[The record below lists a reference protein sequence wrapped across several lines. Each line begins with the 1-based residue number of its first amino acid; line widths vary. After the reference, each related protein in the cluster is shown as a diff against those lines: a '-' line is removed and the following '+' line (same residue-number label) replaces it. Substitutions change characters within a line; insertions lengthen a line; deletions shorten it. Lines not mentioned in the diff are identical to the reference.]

1 MPTVTVL
8 APDSALAMDEVIRQL
23 GDNAYILSTH
33 ARDGQIEI
41 LATNEPI
48 QIPQPRK
55 RTTSVSFADVMSE
68 HAMQAPGTPPSFK
81 TSRVVPETA
90 PAAPVQT
97 ATIVNMQTARARLSE
112 AAPAARPDTP
122 RHDSPQDTV
131 AAIAAPPR
139 LDDGAAAAPRIYQDG
154 GPALALSADLRERAP
169 HDPWV
174 PVIPNQDA
182 TSVQAAIAEQPLPHP
197 AEADLGPILADLAA
211 QLARLQAALL
221 PQARAEVRQEQP
233 DPLLAGGFSAEIITR
248 LAPDRDAP
256 GRAAQFAA
264 ALSKA
269 LVCPDPMASLRAPV
283 VVVVGPSGAGKTIL
297 AGKIAALM
305 LEVDPNRAVELVS
318 LCQTP
323 RFANTALPIYA
334 RMLSVPHRNL
344 QSDPRDA
351 AQWAEQ
357 GKTSIIDTNLET
369 EALQDMLGELRS
381 TLGDDLTVIV
391 ALPLGSSLGKIKSE
405 LGKFAAFDPVVALTK
420 LDECELSPQEASQIA
435 ETGTQIAWLSG
446 TRALTETMAPAA
458 EEMMT
463 EFLTGLLAARS

>member
-33 ARDGQIEI
+33 ARDGQVEI

-68 HAMQAPGTPPSFK
+68 HAMQASGTPPSFK
-81 TSRVVPETA
+81 TTRVVPETG

-97 ATIVNMQTARARLSE
+97 ATIVNMQTARARLAE
-112 AAPAARPDTP
+112 AAPTARPDTATP
-122 RHDSPQDTV
+122 DSQKEGSASM
-131 AAIAAPPR
+131 AAQPA
-139 LDDGAAAAPRIYQDG
+139 LDQGAALAPRIDHDG
-154 GPALALSADLRERAP
+154 GPALVLSPTLRERAP

-174 PVIPNQDA
+174 PVIPNEDA
-182 TSVQAAIAEQPLPHP
+182 DAGQAVTSDHALPHS
-197 AEADLGPILADLAA
+197 AEADLRPILADLAT
-211 QLARLQAALL
+211 QLARLQAAMVT
-221 PQARAEVRQEQP
+221 QARSDDRQDKP
-233 DPLLAGGFSAEIITR
+233 DPLLAGGFSAEIVSR

-256 GRAAQFAA
+256 GRVAHFAA
-264 ALSKA
+264 AMSKA
-269 LVCPDPMASLRAPV
+269 LVFPDPMASLRAPV

-297 AGKIAALM
+297 SGKIAALM
-305 LEVDPNRAVELVS
+305 LEVDPTRAVELVS

-344 QSDPRDA
+344 QSVPCDA

-357 GKTSIIDTNLET
+357 GKTSVIDTNLEA
-369 EALQDMLGELRS
+369 EALQEMLGELRA
-381 TLGDDLTVIV
+381 TLGGDLTVIV
-391 ALPLGSSLGKIKSE
+391 ALPLGSSLGKIKTE

-420 LDECELSPQEASQIA
+420 LDECELTPQEASQIA
-435 ETGTQIAWLSG
+435 EAGTQIAWLSG

-463 EFLTGLLAARS
+463 EFLTGLLVARS